1 MTFTLRR
8 PAARVV
14 LLDREARIFL
24 IEAEDPIDPRKP
36 DWLEIPGGGMGWNE
50 DSGAAALRELHE
62 ETGIPNVDMGP
73 CVWVQQ
79 TEYDFAGYH
88 FESDDRIHVA
98 WCDGGEYDPK
108 GLEALEAAAFMGARW
123 WTLDELMASDMPTVP
138 YLLREHLPAL
148 IAGDLPAEPIDI
160 TPPPEHGGR
169 RLSSCP
175 SRGSVGLALRGP
187 QAVPGQVRHVL
198 DDLVKAQAA
207 PAERPVSS
215 TRLGETDD
223 AEGEGEA
230 SGRFDA
236 VDVDQFGDGVG
247 HRSLKPADLDG
258 EFIVGTDAFAVEQ
271 TELLRAF
278 VDEREDG
285 PHAAPDHVVG
295 AGGGAD
301 GVGDVAAETPSH
313 VADEFVEELPL
324 RGEVVV

>member
-8 PAARVV
+8 PAARAV

-160 TPPPEHGGR
+160 TPPPSTAAVARAADCVSAQSGLRCGAR
-169 RLSSCP
+169 RPCQARSDTCSTTSSRLRPLPP
-175 SRGSVGLALRGP
+175 SDQCRALASARPTMPKARARRPAGSMPSMSISSAMASAIDRSNP
-187 QAVPGQVRHVL
+187 RTSTANSSS
-198 DDLVKAQAA
+198 
-207 PAERPVSS
+207 ER
-215 TRLGETDD
+215 
-223 AEGEGEA
+223 
-230 SGRFDA
+230 
-236 VDVDQFGDGVG
+236 
-247 HRSLKPADLDG
+247 
-258 EFIVGTDAFAVEQ
+258 
-271 TELLRAF
+271 
-278 VDEREDG
+278 
-285 PHAAPDHVVG
+285 
-295 AGGGAD
+295 
-301 GVGDVAAETPSH
+301 TPS
-313 VADEFVEELPL
+313 P
-324 RGEVVV
+324 

>member
-8 PAARVV
+8 PAARAV

-138 YLLREHLPAL
+138 YLLREYLPAL

-169 RLSSCP
+169 RP
-175 SRGSVGLALRGP
+175 SG
-187 QAVPGQVRHVL
+187 
-198 DDLVKAQAA
+198 
-207 PAERPVSS
+207 
-215 TRLGETDD
+215 
-223 AEGEGEA
+223 
-230 SGRFDA
+230 
-236 VDVDQFGDGVG
+236 
-247 HRSLKPADLDG
+247 
-258 EFIVGTDAFAVEQ
+258 
-271 TELLRAF
+271 
-278 VDEREDG
+278 
-285 PHAAPDHVVG
+285 
-295 AGGGAD
+295 
-301 GVGDVAAETPSH
+301 
-313 VADEFVEELPL
+313 
-324 RGEVVV
+324 